1 MTDGES
7 TYICMD
13 VTLVLYVLKN
23 KTNEFYLHYQNLKSV
38 LVKLYIECFSVWTSF
53 SIKVGKIVKNTHPV
67 NPLKFDISPYKSF
80 YCKCTSTIL
89 FYCKNH
95 HSTCLTKSVCYH
107 WCRAPHA
114 KLAESIVSRCLIRLI
129 LHVSSNFFLHK
140 AKLRATTFKLS
151 SITLFVESQK
161 ISVKIIPLEVFLVLV
176 QITLTFHKY
185 TKTYWFS

>member
-23 KTNEFYLHYQNLKSV
+23 KTNEFCLHFQNLKSV
-38 LVKLYIECFSVWTSF
+38 LAKLFIERFSVWTSF
-53 SIKVGKIVKNTHPV
+53 SIKVGKIVKNTHPG

-80 YCKCTSTIL
+80 CCKCTSTIL

-95 HSTCLTKSVCYH
+95 HSTCLTKSACYR

-114 KLAESIVSRCLIRLI
+114 KLDESIVSRCLIRLN
-129 LHVSSNFFLHK
+129 SSCFIKFLF
-140 AKLRATTFKLS
+140 A
-151 SITLFVESQK
+151 
-161 ISVKIIPLEVFLVLV
+161 
-176 QITLTFHKY
+176 
-185 TKTYWFS
+185 